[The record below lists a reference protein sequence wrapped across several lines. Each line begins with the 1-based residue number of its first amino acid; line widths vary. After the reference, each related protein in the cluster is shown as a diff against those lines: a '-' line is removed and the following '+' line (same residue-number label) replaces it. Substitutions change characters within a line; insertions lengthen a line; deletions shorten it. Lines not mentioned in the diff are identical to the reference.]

1 MPKASTLDPVFII
14 IYCTPSITIPR
25 NFTNLSTMNS
35 RPPRYPANARPTL
48 EKKASS
54 SVAMKKPRLSFRP
67 SNGDFLTPP
76 HLVDDKP
83 DRTISNGKKHEA
95 DEAAYEIAVLKVAL
109 ARAKTDA
116 RHHANLAQRL
126 RRENGRLQS
135 ELTLTKMNEALLLE
149 EKVGLEDEVA
159 YLSDSPTST
168 THHFEGSV
176 IDVNET
182 LLGENFSDAAILTL
196 IDCLDLD
203 NFTDDYYK
211 APTERSRA
219 A

>member
-1 MPKASTLDPVFII
+1 MSKASTLDPVFII

-25 NFTNLSTMNS
+25 NFTNQSTMNS

-48 EKKASS
+48 DAEASLSVEKKQLKL
-54 SVAMKKPRLSFRP
+54 MFRP
-67 SNGDFLTPP
+67 SNGDFLLPP
-76 HLVDDKP
+76 HLVVDKP
-83 DRTISNGKKHEA
+83 DCTKSNGKKHEA

-109 ARAKTDA
+109 ARAKTEA

-126 RRENGRLQS
+126 RREKGRLQS
-135 ELTLTKMNEALLLE
+135 ELTLTKMNEALLLQ

-168 THHFEGSV
+168 AHHFEGSV
-176 IDVNET
+176 IDVNKT
-182 LLGENFSDAAILTL
+182 LLGEKFSDPAILTL
-196 IDCLDLD
+196 IGCLDLD
-203 NFTDDYYK
+203 NFADDK